1 MKATQPFTLLMVPLL
16 LSACSTTSA
25 TAIAESPPTDN
36 FGTPFADTIPADV
49 RRFIV
54 RRQGCDHFRGEPPYD
69 EQRAEFLAARIEET
83 CTGTDAEL
91 AGLRRKYR
99 DDGAIITALSDFED
113 SIELP

>member
-1 MKATQPFTLLMVPLL
+1 MNVFHVFTLAAAPLL

-25 TAIAESPPTDN
+25 TPISENPATDN
-36 FGTPFADTIPADV
+36 FGEPFADAIPADV

-69 EQRAEFLAARIEET
+69 EQRAEFLAKQIEET

-91 AGLRRKYR
+91 AGLRRKY
-99 DDGAIITALSDFED
+99 DDYAAIIAALSDFED